1 MKVLVTGGTGLLSG
15 PLVSSLLERGA
26 EVTIFH
32 RTPSGRSGPVR
43 ELIGDRT
50 DYPAY
55 VDAVRSAGPWDCV
68 VEMIGSVPGDA
79 ESLIAAARGIAPH
92 VIFCSTTTVYGRPFA
107 RVPVREEGALLAP
120 PSPYGEGKLACE
132 RLLRAAEAD
141 GDFAVTIMRP
151 AHIYNERSL
160 MLHSLGNRTSHLD
173 RILQGR
179 PIIVHDDGTGLW
191 SSLWAADA
199 AAAMAASVYAP
210 AARGKTYHLAG
221 SEIYSWNAY
230 HALLASALGVP
241 LPKIL
246 HVPAETL
253 AQLAPVRSLQCLR
266 TLRYPGVY
274 DCSEAER
281 DLDFRPKVPSSEG
294 LVRNVHAITERNG
307 IESWTAD
314 EEYEQIVQSALTG
327 NGTHHTHSI

>member
-15 PLVSSLLERGA
+15 PLVSALLQRGA

-32 RTPSGRSGPVR
+32 RSSSGGNGPVR
-43 ELIGDRT
+43 ELTGDRT
-50 DYPAY
+50 DYPEFVAT
-55 VDAVRSAGPWDCV
+55 VRAAGPWDCL
-68 VEMIGSVPGDA
+68 VEMIGGVPGDA
-79 ESLIAAARGIAPH
+79 QSLIAAARGIAPH

-107 RVPVREEGALLAP
+107 RVPVREEGALLDP
-120 PSPYGEGKLACE
+120 PSPYGEGKLECE

-199 AAAMAASVYAP
+199 AAALAAAVYAP

-230 HALLASALGVP
+230 HALLARALGAP
-241 LPKIL
+241 APRIL
-246 HVPAETL
+246 HVSAETL
-253 AQLAPVRSLQCLR
+253 AELAPARSLQCLR
-266 TLRYPGVY
+266 TLRHPGVY
-274 DCSEAER
+274 DCSEAGR
-281 DLDFRPKVPSSEG
+281 DLDFRPEVPSSEG
-294 LVRNVHAITERNG
+294 LVRNVQALRDRER

-314 EEYEQIVQSALTG
+314 GEYEQIVQSVQ
-327 NGTHHTHSI
+327 GTL